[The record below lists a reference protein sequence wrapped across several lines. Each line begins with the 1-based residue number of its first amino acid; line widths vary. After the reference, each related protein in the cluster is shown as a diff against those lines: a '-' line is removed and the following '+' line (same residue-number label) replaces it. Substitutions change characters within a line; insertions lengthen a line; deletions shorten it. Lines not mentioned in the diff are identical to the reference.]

1 MNTDYEFTVSLDGQ
15 EIRYFTRPGLP
26 NWDSVS
32 PSMTLLSEHVDLSH
46 EKRVLQMGIGH
57 GAAAV
62 SLANKLATGKL
73 WLMDNHWIALES
85 AALTL
90 DANQVRNAS
99 LHDGISLLPEETGT
113 FEVVA
118 IDLPK
123 GRKLAQRW
131 IIEAF
136 HLLLPGGVL
145 YLAGAK
151 DWGIRTAIDDAEE
164 IFGKS
169 NLLAYKKGNRIAS
182 FRKTRDHLP
191 GQGWWNAPGI
201 APGTWHEFQAETP
214 QGMLPMRSLP
224 GIFSFD
230 RLDEGTGLLFPFLK
244 VGDQDRM
251 LDLGCGYGILGL
263 AAILSGACQVDLVDE
278 NLLAVAATKENLRL
292 HQVFQQQVHPSDVL
306 SAVKER
312 RYSLIATN
320 PPFHSGK
327 TVDYRTT
334 QAFIEQSWQ
343 ALDRGGR
350 FLLVAN
356 RFIRYERPMEKIF
369 RRVEILVQTSR
380 FKVLQGEK

>member
-1 MNTDYEFTVSLDGQ
+1 MNTEYEFIAALDGQ
-15 EIRYFTRPGLP
+15 EIRYFTRPGLS

-62 SLANKLATGKL
+62 SLARKLVTGKL
-73 WLMDNHWIALES
+73 WLMDIHWIALEL

-90 DANQVRNAS
+90 EANQVRNAC
-99 LHDGISLLPEETGT
+99 LLNQTSLLPEETGA
-113 FEVVA
+113 FEVIA

-131 IIEAF
+131 IIEAY
-136 HLLLPGGVL
+136 HLLSPGGVL

-151 DWGIRTAIDDAEE
+151 DWGIRSISEDAEQ
-164 IFGKS
+164 IFGQGT
-169 NLLAYKKGNRIAS
+169 LLAYKKGNRILR
-182 FRKTRDHLP
+182 FRKSQDQLP
-191 GQGWWNAPGI
+191 EQGWWKVSGV

-214 QGMLPMRSLP
+214 QGVLPIRSLP
-224 GIFSFD
+224 GVFSFD
-230 RLDEGTGLLFPFLK
+230 RLDEGTALLFPFLQANTQER
-244 VGDQDRM
+244 V

-263 AAILSGACQVDLVDE
+263 AAALSGATQVDLVDE
-278 NLLAVAATKENLRL
+278 NLLAVAASKENLRL
-292 HQVFQQQVHPSDVL
+292 HLVSTAQVYPSDVL
-306 SAVKER
+306 EAVKEQ
-312 RYSLIATN
+312 RYSLIVTN

-327 TVDYRTT
+327 SVDYHTT
-334 QAFIEQSWQ
+334 QAFIEQGWQ

-356 RFIRYERPMEKIF
+356 RFIRYDRMMEKIF
-369 RRVEILVQTSR
+369 PRVEEMARTNRYQ
-380 FKVLQGEK
+380 VLQGEK